1 MEQRPLLDSAW
12 VKHAFLVP
20 LAMRGGDFDRP
31 SNADRLKQ
39 PTSADYKYTDSSLGG
54 NFAINNPP
62 QFTST
67 ADIRYP
73 GLLNR
78 RKGDG
83 MGRYYSEAIDDPK
96 QVVHM
101 SFGVPAYNSL
111 AQYFTSFYD
120 SRMAKLANTGRSS
133 VVFYN
138 IGAVA
143 GYVVSLP
150 IQPFI
155 LGLTAVTRVYNFVQK
170 QQPSK
175 WYYFKPNMH
184 SYWSAVN
191 TIANDIAIHM
201 GIIPRV
207 FTSDQ
212 DDADLN
218 LENRNESIDPMEL
231 HRILPELFRPDGGID
246 VMMLS
251 TRSQRMHDRSIMIQ
265 EEIRKAAANPTSL
278 KELLERQVLSP
289 QPFISAEDDDGISSR
304 EYFAMAVQAE
314 GEEDVGASTETLGRF
329 WDAITGDAGAGHLTA
344 LKRSG
349 NRFATFRV
357 NHKGSVQE
365 SFSNAVK
372 DSDVARQVNSKVQDA
387 RNLRFSMMDGN
398 ILGGIGNVASWFSD
412 VASGALDSVQLGG
425 LATLAGNAFLD
436 VPKHWENSVANLPRA
451 DYTVPLYSPY
461 GNKIS
466 RYINM
471 MIPISM
477 ILAAGLPLS
486 AGRSSYTS
494 PFICQIYHQ
503 GRVQCQLG
511 MIDSI
516 TIRRGTGNV
525 GWNAEHEML
534 GAEIDF
540 SVVDLSSIMHV
551 PIKGAMSR
559 GGNIVTAVAT
569 AGATVAGEQI
579 DQELGTNGTTAAIG
593 NAMFNSA
600 VWDEG
605 SAFND
610 YMAVLGSLPVEDS
623 YYFQNR
629 LNLNMTRSLRAFKT
643 WASPENFMSA
653 ASNGFIG
660 RTVMQFTQQTG
671 RFD

>member
-1 MEQRPLLDSAW
+1 MNQKPLLDSQW
-12 VKHAFLVP
+12 VKHAFLLP
-20 LAMRGGDFDRP
+20 IAMRSGDFNRA
-31 SNADRLKQ
+31 SNNDRLRQ
-39 PTSADYKYTDSSLGG
+39 PTSADYKYTDTSLGG
-54 NFAINNPP
+54 NYAINNPP
-62 QFTST
+62 QFTPT

-78 RKGDG
+78 RKGEG

-96 QVVHM
+96 QIVHM
-101 SFGVPAYNSL
+101 SFGNPTYNSI
-111 AQYFTSFYD
+111 AKFFTSFYD
-120 SRMAKLANTGRSS
+120 SRMARLANTGRSS
-133 VVFYN
+133 TLFYN
-138 IGAVA
+138 VGLVA

-150 IQPFI
+150 LQPFI
-155 LGLTAVTRVYNFVQK
+155 LGMTAVTRVYNFIQK
-170 QQPSK
+170 QSPSK

-191 TIANDIAIHM
+191 TIANDLAIHM

-207 FTSDQ
+207 FTDGQ
-212 DDADLN
+212 DDSELN
-218 LENRNESIDPMEL
+218 LENRNEQLDPAVFN
-231 HRILPELFRPDGGID
+231 RILPELFREDGGVD
-246 VMMLS
+246 VMRLA
-251 TRSQRMHDRSIMIQ
+251 TRTQRMHDQSVRIA
-265 EEIRKAAANPTSL
+265 EEIRKAADTPRNLS
-278 KELLERQVLSP
+278 ELLARQLESP
-289 QPFISAEDDDGISSR
+289 QTFIEAAEDDSISSKD
-304 EYFAMAVQAE
+304 YFAAAVIAQ
-314 GEEDVGASTETLGRF
+314 GEEDMGEATETIEDWFEDESGSLK
-329 WDAITGDAGAGHLTA
+329 DYLQA
-344 LKRSG
+344 LRNSG
-349 NRFATFRV
+349 NRFASFRV

-365 SFSNAVK
+365 SFSNSVK

-387 RNLRFSMMDGN
+387 RNLRFSIMDGN
-398 ILGGIGNVASWFSD
+398 IGGGFSSIVNWFSD
-412 VASGALDSVQLGG
+412 VASGALDSVKLGG
-425 LATLAGNAFLD
+425 LATLAGNAFVD

-466 RYINM
+466 RYINL

-477 ILAAGLPLS
+477 ILAGGLPLS
-486 AGRSSYTS
+486 AGRASYTS

-540 SVVDLSSIMHV
+540 SVVDLSSIMHA
-551 PIKGAMSR
+551 PIKGAFSK
-559 GGNIVTAVAT
+559 GGNLVTTLAAASATT
-569 AGATVAGEQI
+569 AGTRI
-579 DQELGTNGTTAAIG
+579 DSALNLDGSTAAFG

-610 YMAVLGSLPVEDS
+610 YMAVLGSLSVDDS

-629 LNLNMTRSLRAFKT
+629 LNLNMTRALRSFKT
-643 WASPENFMSA
+643 WASPENFFASA
-653 ASNGFIG
+653 ANGFIG
-660 RTVMQFTQQTG
+660 RTMMQFGQQTG